1 MAGPD
6 WSHLLAQLDAHR
18 AADGKEARDVAFIRA
33 FLARHPDD
41 AHLRSQPEGHLT
53 GSGFVL
59 DAGRS
64 KVLLLHHRKLG
75 RWLQP
80 GGHGEGE
87 IDPRQ
92 IALREIEEET
102 GLARAEL
109 SPLPDRNILDLDVH
123 RIPARAGEPAHVHLD
138 LRFGFVAEVG
148 AALRMSAESRDLR
161 WFAADGLPEGCDD
174 ALRRA
179 VLKLCNAAANR

>member
-6 WSHLLAQLDAHR
+6 WSHLLAQLGAHR
-18 AADGKEARDVAFIRA
+18 AADGKEARDVAFIRD

-41 AHLRSQPEGHLT
+41 AHLQSQPEGHLT

-64 KVLLLHHRKLG
+64 KVLLLHHGKLG

-87 IDPRQ
+87 STR
-92 IALREIEEET
+92 ARSRSGRWRET
-102 GLARAEL
+102 GLGRGEL
-109 SPLPDRNILDLDVH
+109 TPVPDHGILDVDVH
-123 RIPARAGEPAHVHLD
+123 RIPARAGEPAHAHLD
-138 LRFGFVAEVG
+138 LRYGFVARVG
-148 AALRMSAESRDLR
+148 AAPRMSAESRELR
-161 WFAADGLPEGCDD
+161 WFPAGAPPEGCDD

-179 VLKLCNAAANR
+179 LLKLCNAATNR